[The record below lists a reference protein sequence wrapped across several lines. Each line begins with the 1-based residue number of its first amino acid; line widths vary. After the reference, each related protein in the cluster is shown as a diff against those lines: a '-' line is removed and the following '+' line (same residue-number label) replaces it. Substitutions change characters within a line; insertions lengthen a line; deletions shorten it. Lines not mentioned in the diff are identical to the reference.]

1 MQSKNGFWITALPL
15 TSLNEQELLGL
26 CAHLIWSSAVIA
38 SKVIFRL
45 GGYLEGGGNKAVN
58 IRRAVYQNR
67 WTNLCVKHWRWP
79 FCLSIR
85 VAYFYLL
92 LWALLLL
99 NYSWDFFFPNNE
111 AERKPYTS
119 SLCSWNLDDTWG
131 SECVFVHTVCIC
143 TFIRE
148 IERGIKS
155 WCDTGVRTCRKLAE
169 GVLKILMLVV
179 FELGSCNPS
188 LSHTIETS
196 LGWALT
202 SQLILAGFPSQV
214 YTATV
219 PFILGV
225 SRK

>member
-26 CAHLIWSSAVIA
+26 CAHLIWSSAVIT

-45 GGYLEGGGNKAVN
+45 GGYLEGGGGNKAVN

-99 NYSWDFFFPNNE
+99 NYSWDFFFPTMKLKEN
-111 AERKPYTS
+111 PT
-119 SLCSWNLDDTWG
+119 LQ
-131 SECVFVHTVCIC
+131 VCAH
-143 TFIRE
+143 E
-148 IERGIKS
+148 
-155 WCDTGVRTCRKLAE
+155 
-169 GVLKILMLVV
+169 ILMTHGVQSVCLCTLCVYV
-179 FELGSCNPS
+179 HS
-188 LSHTIETS
+188 LE
-196 LGWALT
+196 
-202 SQLILAGFPSQV
+202 
-214 YTATV
+214 
-219 PFILGV
+219 
-225 SRK
+225 R